1 MSQVIEDYEQY
12 ISSAMEEVYGKPSS
26 KLDPEVD
33 GDVKHCEGQHD
44 DDPPYNMIYATLR
57 LTGRVVT
64 SKSWSGDK
72 YNSVGLWGHRFE
84 DFQQFMKEQG
94 YELHMIKQFDNR
106 TKDKPEIDF
115 SFTMEGLR

>member
-1 MSQVIEDYEQY
+1 MSQVITTEQDYEQY

-33 GDVKHCEGQHD
+33 GDVKHCEGKND
-44 DDPPYNMIYATLR
+44 DGAYNMIYATLR

-84 DFQQFMKEQG
+84 DLQQFMKEQG
-94 YELHMIKQFDNR
+94 FKFNGVTTWDR
-106 TKDKPEIDF
+106 TDSKP
-115 SFTMEGLR
+115 TMEINFVQKDD